1 MTSAP
6 HSVPLVRRLV
16 DRLAAAWHERAILLK
31 AVSFGLVGLVNLAI
45 DFGVFSLGYFYFA
58 LPIIAANVIAW
69 TVAVTNSYVLN
80 SLITFAPESGGR
92 LRVKDYLAFCLS
104 QTGGLVANTTTV
116 FVASYFIPVLL
127 AKVLAIGA
135 GFLVNFSLS
144 HFVVFRAR
152 HPKARD
158 AARPL

>member
-1 MTSAP
+1 MASDAQSAP
-6 HSVPLVRRLV
+6 LARRLV
-16 DRLAAAWHERAILLK
+16 NRLVAAWRERAILLK

-45 DFGVFSLGYFYFA
+45 DFAVFSLGYFYFG
-58 LPIIAANVIAW
+58 LPIIAANIIAW
-69 TVAVTNSYVLN
+69 IVAVSNSYVLN
-80 SLITFAPESGGR
+80 SLTTFAHESGGR
-92 LRVKDYLAFCLS
+92 LRVRDYLAFCLS
-104 QTGGLVANTTTV
+104 QTGGLIANTTTV
-116 FVASYFIPVLL
+116 FVASYFMPVLVG
-127 AKVLAIGA
+127 KVLAIGA